1 MVEAGL
7 RKGYSFIVI
16 ADHGNADYAINADS
30 SPNTAHTTNPVP
42 CIIIDKDVTKVSEG
56 RLADMAP
63 TVLKLMGI
71 EQPAEMTGKALL

>member
-1 MVEAGL
+1 VVEAGIAN
-7 RKGYSFIVI
+7 GYSFIII
-16 ADHGNADYAINADS
+16 ADHGNADHAINTDG

-42 CIIIDKDVTKVSEG
+42 CIVIDKDVTKVSEG

-71 EQPAEMTGKALL
+71 EQPKEMTGRALV